1 MLALGRRILPASALQ
16 THNSPI
22 SSFLPAFGLI
32 SSNESRMT
40 CICGTWLS
48 RGYGESQSKIFVGIE
63 HEKRGRHFFNILFLS
78 QLVSPYS
85 SPLMMQVN
93 NLIYTNQNLN
103 RPPTKT
109 THASRP
115 SDPYANALTQ
125 KLLSKITA
133 YAPTELFQKTTL
145 TDLLSHRQL
154 QPQLSRILGYMSI
167 TILKFRLSLLASL
180 ASLT

>member
-1 MLALGRRILPASALQ
+1 MAHVCLVATENPSQRFSSGLNTRR
-16 THNSPI
+16 
-22 SSFLPAFGLI
+22 G
-32 SSNESRMT
+32 
-40 CICGTWLS
+40 GV
-48 RGYGESQSKIFVGIE
+48 IFY
-63 HEKRGRHFFNILFLS
+63 ILFLS

-85 SPLMMQVN
+85 SPLMMQAN
-93 NLIYTNQNLN
+93 NLIYTNQNPN

-115 SDPYANALTQ
+115 PDPYANALTQ

-133 YAPTELFQKTTL
+133 YAPTELFQKTAL

-167 TILKFRLSLLASL
+167 TIPKCRLSLLASL
-180 ASLT
+180 ASLS